1 MITLSLLH
9 PTELVDVQSWNFDN
23 LPVIKIGRSK
33 ENDVIV
39 YSAVVSRHHL
49 ELWNNPSGWEMINFG
64 SNGTFID
71 NKPITQMPVI
81 DGMIIRLGGNS
92 GPRIRIKI
100 TKADVNAAAI
110 KNIIAKANAVNS
122 KDNLEEKPRLV
133 RHRPNKE
140 EVTKTDFD

>member
-9 PTELVDVQSWNFDN
+9 PTESVAVQSWNFDN
-23 LPVIKIGRSK
+23 LPVIRIGRSK

-71 NKPITQMPVI
+71 DKPITQMPVT
-81 DGMIIRLGGNS
+81 DGMVIRLGGNS

-100 TKADVNAAAI
+100 SKIDPNAAL
-110 KNIIAKANAVNS
+110 KNIMARNDNTTNS
-122 KDNLEEKPRLV
+122 KEIIEDKPKVL